1 MAVRFLVVV
10 VFFAGILQNGFS
22 QTISFNTP
30 LPWVSLRNDSLI
42 VRAQVDTAELKDK
55 KLKITVS
62 TVKNSRSKKI
72 SSKSFSL
79 NEPSGE
85 FAFGSLKKKLV
96 GGEEYIKID
105 WSISGTKDKGTI
117 EPIGIANLTALP
129 ETSPMTAVKVDD
141 GIAAK
146 DVSGKITGKFNK
158 TGATEYAFAW
168 NKTTLFI
175 AVKKTTTDKNIKF
188 AIDGKSGKNA
198 FLSYPDR
205 FVVVSPS
212 DSTPVKGI
220 HFERK
225 VKGDSLQYKELKW
238 RNEISTEETGDVIVA
253 AMPWYDAGMIS
264 FEERTVGFGV
274 FVENKSGKT
283 VASVPQ
289 KADDQIPATW
299 GVLKLAK

>member
-1 MAVRFLVVV
+1 MAVRFLVVFMV
-10 VFFAGILQNGFS
+10 FAGILQNGFS

-30 LPWVSLRNDSLI
+30 LPWVSLRNDSLT

-62 TVKNSRSKKI
+62 TVKNGRSKKI
-72 SSKSFSL
+72 TSKNFSL
-79 NEPSGE
+79 TEPSGE
-85 FAFGSLKKKLV
+85 FAFGSLRKKLV

-105 WSISGTKDKGTI
+105 WSISGTKDEGTI

-129 ETSPMTAVKVDD
+129 EISPLTAVKVDD
-141 GIAAK
+141 GIATG
-146 DVSGKITGKFNK
+146 DVSGKITGEFNK

-168 NKTTLFI
+168 NKSTLFI
-175 AVKKTTTDKNIKF
+175 AVKKATADKSIKF

-205 FVVVSPS
+205 FIVVSPA
-212 DSTPVKGI
+212 DSSPVSGI
-220 HFERK
+220 HFERD
-225 VKGDSLQYKELKW
+225 VKADSLKYKELKW
-238 RNEISTEETGDVIVA
+238 RNEISSVESGDVIIV

-274 FVENKSGKT
+274 FTENESGKT
-283 VASVPQ
+283 VASVPE